1 MILTNKNKIFQMID
15 YDKINEYVT
24 TMVSNFNSC
33 VRLTNV
39 ALDELFGAS
48 NQNISETELH
58 DGIEYLI
65 AKKKTEVESNS
76 NATTQQ
82 KDLEKNLWEIT
93 LKFLEE
99 QIKAYLKSQN
109 RLI

>member
-1 MILTNKNKIFQMID
+1 MID
-15 YDKINEYVT
+15 YDKINEYAT

-48 NQNISETELH
+48 NQSISETELH

-65 AKKKTEVESNS
+65 AKSKRAVEETS

-82 KDLEKNLWEIT
+82 KELEKNLWET
-93 LKFLEE
+93 ALKSLEE
-99 QIKAYLKSQN
+99 QIKLYLKKQN